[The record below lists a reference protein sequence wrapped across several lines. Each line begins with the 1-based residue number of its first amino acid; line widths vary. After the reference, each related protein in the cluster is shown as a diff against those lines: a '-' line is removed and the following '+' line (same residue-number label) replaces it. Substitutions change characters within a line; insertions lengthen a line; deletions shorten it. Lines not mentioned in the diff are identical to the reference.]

1 MSEFPNE
8 HLPHLELPV
17 DEHILLRQLQPSDT
31 EALFAVTDANREYLA
46 EWLPWVEGTTSQADS
61 RAFINTMLE
70 RRQAGA
76 EYGYGIVVDDRVA
89 GHISLMHLNDGKEPE
104 IGYWIAEDASGGGR
118 TTAVA
123 QAVSDFGFET
133 LGLPKI
139 IIRADPKNGASNRIA
154 EKLGYRLSE
163 TRTNPSGSISNIWVK
178 EKAEPTN

>member
-1 MSEFPNE
+1 MSELPSE

-17 DEHILLRQLQPSDT
+17 GEHVRLRQLQPSDA
-31 EALFAVTDANREYLA
+31 EALFTVTDSNREYLA
-46 EWLPWVEGTTSQADS
+46 EWLPWVEGTTSSVDS
-61 RAFINTMLE
+61 RAFIDTMLE

-76 EYGYGIVVDDRVA
+76 EYGYGIVVDGRVA
-89 GHISLMHLNDGKEPE
+89 GHISLMHLNDGKGPE
-104 IGYWIAEDASGGGR
+104 IGYWIAEDVSGGGR

-154 EKLGYRLSE
+154 EKLGYTLQESRV
-163 TRTNPSGSISNIWVK
+163 NPSGSTSNIWVK
-178 EKAEPTN
+178 EKTKPSS